1 MKLRKLFAGVAAM
14 ATLLGGM
21 ALGANAAYA
30 AEGTPDA
37 TFTFTVD
44 DARQWTGR
52 QVQYVKLADYQQYGN
67 GAETTWGVKTV
78 GDTTVSAAITKALQA
93 AGITPTPATADPME
107 YAMGLDNGGLDQSA
121 TSPWNE
127 GTTRKFADALSK
139 DATLKD
145 NLADAALTDVEG
157 SNGLKKQVTLP
168 AGVYLFLDVKTNST
182 DDSDK
187 PVVVVAQSAPIV
199 VASGTIDKDKKA
211 ITDPTTG
218 VNVDFK
224 NHLTPVTKTVD
235 DKDNTVSTG
244 QSVTYTLTTKLPI
257 TTGFD
262 NYTFK
267 LVDTPGAGQ
276 DVNASKSE
284 LSVSMEGT
292 TLIEGSDFDVTPT
305 TAADR
310 KFAADGAKSFTIDF
324 AKLLAK
330 DGYNKFAGKT
340 VTVTYTAKVTA
351 ETDPVTNKVE
361 VNDNNTTVE
370 DHTNLT
376 LGQFSFKKIDAK
388 GNPLSGAEFKIE
400 ADDDDAKDDTVPV
413 TPTTATAT
421 SSDKQGSE
429 GVVTFKGL
437 ADGRYKVTETKAP
450 NGFASFFAEFY
461 VTIKNG
467 KAVYFDGLD
476 AWGLAEDSGNKDLSG
491 GEITDY
497 TVKNVRNI
505 TQLPLTGAAGT
516 AMFTMVGVLL
526 AGAGALVYVRSRRT
540 RRMIAA

>member
-1 MKLRKLFAGVAAM
+1 MRLRKLFAGVAAM

-30 AEGTPDA
+30 AEGTPNA

-78 GDTTVSAAITKALQA
+78 DDTTVSTAIGKALTA

-107 YAMGLDNGGLDQSA
+107 YAMGLDNGGLDQSG

-139 DATLKD
+139 NTTLK
-145 NLADAALTDVEG
+145 LADATLTDVEG
-157 SNGLKKQVTLP
+157 SNGLKKQVSLP
-168 AGVYLFLDVKTNST
+168 VGVYLFLDVKTNST
-182 DDSDK
+182 DDPDN

-199 VASGTIDKDKKA
+199 VASGTINEDKKA

-267 LVDTPGAGQ
+267 LVDTPGVGQ
-276 DVNASKSE
+276 DVNASKSV
-284 LSVSMEGT
+284 LSVSMEGI
-292 TLIEGSDFDVTPT
+292 TLIEGSDFDVQETE
-305 TAADR
+305 R
-310 KFAADGAKSFTIDF
+310 EFAADGTKSFTIDF

-330 DGYNKFAGKT
+330 DGYNTNFAGKT

-351 ETDPVTNKVE
+351 DTDPVTNKVE

-400 ADDDDAKDDTVPV
+400 ADDDNAEDDTVPV

-437 ADGRYKVTETKAP
+437 ADGQYKVTETTAP

-476 AWGLAEDSGNKDLSG
+476 AWGLAEDSGNKDLTG

-516 AMFTMVGVLL
+516 AMFTMIGVLL

>member
-1 MKLRKLFAGVAAM
+1 MRLRKLFAGVAAM

-30 AEGTPDA
+30 AEGTPNA

-78 GDTTVSAAITKALQA
+78 DDTTVSTAIGKALTA

-107 YAMGLDNGGLDQSA
+107 YAMGLDNGGLDQSG

-139 DATLKD
+139 NTTLK
-145 NLADAALTDVEG
+145 LADATLTDVEG
-157 SNGLKKQVTLP
+157 SNGLKKQVSLP
-168 AGVYLFLDVKTNST
+168 VGVYLFLDVKTNST
-182 DDSDK
+182 DDPDN

-199 VASGTIDKDKKA
+199 VASGTINEDKKA

-267 LVDTPGAGQ
+267 LVDTPGVGQ
-276 DVNASKSE
+276 DVNASKSV
-284 LSVSMEGT
+284 LSVSMEGI
-292 TLIEGSDFDVTPT
+292 TLIEGSDFDVQETE
-305 TAADR
+305 R
-310 KFAADGAKSFTIDF
+310 EFAADGTKSFTIDF

-330 DGYNKFAGKT
+330 DGYNTNFAGKT

-351 ETDPVTNKVE
+351 DTDPVTNKVE

-400 ADDDDAKDDTVPV
+400 ADDDNAEDDTVPV

-437 ADGRYKVTETKAP
+437 ADGQYKVTETTAP

-476 AWGLAEDSGNKDLSG
+476 ALRTAATKISPVVKSP
-491 GEITDY
+491 IT
-497 TVKNVRNI
+497 R
-505 TQLPLTGAAGT
+505 
-516 AMFTMVGVLL
+516 
-526 AGAGALVYVRSRRT
+526 
-540 RRMIAA
+540 